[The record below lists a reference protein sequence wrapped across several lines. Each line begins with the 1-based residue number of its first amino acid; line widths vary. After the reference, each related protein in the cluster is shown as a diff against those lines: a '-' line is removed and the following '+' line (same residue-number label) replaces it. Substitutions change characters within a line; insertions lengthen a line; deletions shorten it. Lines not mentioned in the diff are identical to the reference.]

1 MFTKKSYI
9 MKNKKEIEGMFDD
22 DVVNSDHQ
30 DSMDNNDVQA
40 LPPKSD
46 ETEQFGIM
54 EAALIFQRG
63 KDELEKNT
71 NVFVDMQK
79 QFVSRMERTT
89 KDVRVSLDE
98 ADRRLI
104 LNLPQQTSGEVT
116 NTLDDYLP
124 KKVKEFVSEIIEEK
138 EDACKEIEEKR
149 SYSHEGIWISNKVLY
164 IATAILL
171 TSMSFGGW
179 GVAQLGETYKTL
191 IYWIGVLG
199 FPLFLLLKWFVK
211 EKLFPKDDMKYPW
224 RR

>member
-30 DSMDNNDVQA
+30 DSVDNNDVQA

-104 LNLPQQTSGEVT
+104 LNYKIPKSYVICTPMASAICTSF
-116 NTLDDYLP
+116 
-124 KKVKEFVSEIIEEK
+124 FVSS
-138 EDACKEIEEKR
+138 A
-149 SYSHEGIWISNKVLY
+149 VLH
-164 IATAILL
+164 
-171 TSMSFGGW
+171 
-179 GVAQLGETYKTL
+179 
-191 IYWIGVLG
+191 
-199 FPLFLLLKWFVK
+199 
-211 EKLFPKDDMKYPW
+211 
-224 RR
+224 